1 LHPFYERAHLP
12 VSKRSLTLLRFAGLA
27 SLISEILIV
36 VTGGLV
42 RLTNSGLGCP
52 TWPKCTSASYV
63 TVPAQGW
70 HGVVE
75 FGNRLLTF
83 ALALIAVFSI
93 VVAIQVGRKV
103 RRGLVWP
110 SLALFGG
117 IVLQAVVGGIS
128 VLTKLNPWIVGLHFV
143 VSASMIALAA
153 LFTWRIYAGVQTP
166 VAKLEN
172 FNSKLIA
179 VVGFVAVIFGIIVT
193 GSGPHAGDDVAKR
206 NGLDS
211 ELWQHIHSI
220 PGYLLLVLLLVQVI
234 LLRTREGSA
243 RAFTG
248 LLLVMVLL
256 QATLGVVQS
265 RLALPIELVAVHIL
279 GASIISALL
288 TFQLLAIRTR

>member
-1 LHPFYERAHLP
+1 MP
-12 VSKRSLTLLRFAGLA
+12 VSKRALTTLRVAGLA

-52 TWPKCTSASYV
+52 TWPKCTTQSYV

-93 VVAIQVGRKV
+93 VIAIRIGRKV

-117 IVLQAVVGGIS
+117 IILQAVVGGIS

-153 LFTWRIYAGVQTP
+153 LFVWRIYAGQQTL
-166 VAKLEN
+166 VAKFET

-179 VVGFVAVIFGIIVT
+179 IIGFIAVIIGIIVT

-220 PGYLLLVLLLVQVI
+220 PAYLLLVLLLIQVI
-234 LLRTREGSA
+234 LLRRRDGSA
-243 RAFTG
+243 KIFTVA
-248 LLLVMVLL
+248 LLISVLL
-256 QATLGVVQS
+256 QATLGVIQA
-265 RLALPIELVAVHIL
+265 RLALPIGLVALHIL

-288 TFQLLAIRTR
+288 TLQLLAIKKR